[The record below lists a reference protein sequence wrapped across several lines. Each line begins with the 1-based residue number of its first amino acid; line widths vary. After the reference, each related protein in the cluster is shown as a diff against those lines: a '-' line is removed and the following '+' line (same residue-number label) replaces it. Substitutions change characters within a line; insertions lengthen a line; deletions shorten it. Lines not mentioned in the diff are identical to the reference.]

1 MRLLSIVLALATAA
15 WSHTGSMLMLCH
27 GADGHSEIESISA
40 SCCQPAAELPDA
52 SVPVVTESLRS
63 AGCADSCSDTPLL
76 SSVDRPVLPRSVSRG
91 AALALPLPLIAIAI
105 RLNQP
110 ARGADGSARTWG
122 ITEPPQL
129 TVLRI

>member
-1 MRLLSIVLALATAA
+1 MRLLAIVLVLATGA

-40 SCCQPAAELPDA
+40 SCCQPATESPDA
-52 SVPVVTESLRS
+52 SVPESTVAKS

-76 SSVDRPVLPRSVSRG
+76 TSVDRPTPPRSVSRI
-91 AALALPLPLIAIAI
+91 AALALPSPRIACATG
-105 RLNQP
+105 RTMP
-110 ARGADGSARTWG
+110 VGDADGRSRAWG
-122 ITEPPQL
+122 LTEPPQL